1 MKIQKSVVSLILV
14 FGLLFCL
21 AFACNDGDT
30 SETGSRGDGK
40 SNKRTS
46 RDNTREPARDG
57 AESED
62 DAETAD
68 ADGGDTDAGGST
80 NSGLPAGTY
89 ACFTTVAI
97 YAGQGGGGSAPS
109 YPIYNYS
116 RQTRGSI
123 DVKSDGTYSV
133 GGSRCHYSFDPA
145 TKSIQW
151 KDCAFAKASSSQLT
165 ADDKGNQVIQVK
177 FSNDKDVWDCAK

>member
-1 MKIQKSVVSLILV
+1 MKIQKPLVSLLLV

-30 SETGSRGDGK
+30 RQT
-40 SNKRTS
+40 
-46 RDNTREPARDG
+46 RD
-57 AESED
+57 
-62 DAETAD
+62 ETAD
-68 ADGGDTDAGGST
+68 ADGDTDSGGATTSS
-80 NSGLPAGTY
+80 SGLPAGTY

-97 YAGQGGGGSAPS
+97 YAGQGGGGYT

-133 GGSRCHYSFDPA
+133 GGKRCHYSYDPA

-151 KDCAFAKASSSQLT
+151 NDCAFAKASSSQLT
-165 ADDKGNQVIQVK
+165 NDDKGNQLIQVK
-177 FSNDKDVWDCAK
+177 FSGDKDVWDCTKQ